1 MAVLNINGVDMPTPS
16 QFKPLL
22 SDGDVG
28 SFRNANYRLIRKRK
42 RSDVRS
48 YYVYYSF
55 LNATNTSLLLN
66 AIEPEQFT
74 VICADPKL
82 GSDATITMYSS
93 DVNIEMLDNN
103 KTVSG
108 EKTWKDISFTL
119 VEY

>member
-48 YYVYYSF
+48 YYVY
-55 LNATNTSLLLN
+55 
-66 AIEPEQFT
+66 
-74 VICADPKL
+74 
-82 GSDATITMYSS
+82 
-93 DVNIEMLDNN
+93 
-103 KTVSG
+103 
-108 EKTWKDISFTL
+108 
-119 VEY
+119 